1 MIIPFIA
8 SDLREVSPQVLAYI
22 GDSVYE
28 LYARCH
34 VASRTA
40 GNNNKMHKMNVKYV
54 SAVSQAKAMRIIE
67 AELDLV
73 LLLLYAQASTHTT
86 PLVPFFIVFYILA
99 YGQWILC
106 YLLIARERK
115 EYCYRFF
122 VGDLIAK
129 TICLVVFLVFP
140 TTLNRPEITGGGIFE
155 QLVAFIYSLDAPDNL
170 FPSIHCL
177 ESWMCYRGCRK
188 LANAPGWL
196 PEWFSGAN
204 LVFTLLVFA
213 STVLLKQHVLID
225 IAGGVATVEIGLFLS
240 GKILKKAGIT

>member
-1 MIIPFIA
+1 MDLKKLNRFIPFYSILPLA
-8 SDLREVSPQVLAYI
+8 AMLGMNTLAYF
-22 GDSVYE
+22 G
-28 LYARCH
+28 
-34 VASRTA
+34 T
-40 GNNNKMHKMNVKYV
+40 
-54 SAVSQAKAMRIIE
+54 RIINE
-67 AELDLV
+67 GRYHYNIESPLDR
-73 LLLLYAQASTHTT
+73 LL

-213 STVLLKQHVLID
+213 STVLLKLHVLID
-225 IAGGVATVEIGLFLS
+225 SAGGVATVEIGLFLS